1 MPLSATA
8 NHLEPQLS
16 SSSSS
21 IQHPFVFEQEP
32 RDTVLV
38 RLADVV
44 PNLLCDVR
52 YATANNFTGRIL
64 YSSDT
69 LYARKVVAS
78 ALARAQEYARVYKLQ
93 LKIFDAY
100 RPLSVQRLMWS
111 IVPDERYVADP
122 AKGSRHNRGCAVDLT
137 LCDMEG
143 NELDMGTGYDE
154 FTEKAAAAYNDLPDE
169 VLRNRGLLDDIM
181 TKAGFSVLPS
191 EWWHFD
197 IVGWE
202 RYSILN
208 E

>member
-1 MPLSATA
+1 M
-8 NHLEPQLS
+8 
-16 SSSSS
+16 
-21 IQHPFVFEQEP
+21 FEQEP

-69 LYARKVVAS
+69 LYARQVVAS

-100 RPLSVQRLMWS
+100 RPLSIQRLMWS

-181 TKAGFSVLPS
+181 TRAGFSVLPS
-191 EWWHFD
+191 EWWHYD

-202 RYSILN
+202 RYAILN